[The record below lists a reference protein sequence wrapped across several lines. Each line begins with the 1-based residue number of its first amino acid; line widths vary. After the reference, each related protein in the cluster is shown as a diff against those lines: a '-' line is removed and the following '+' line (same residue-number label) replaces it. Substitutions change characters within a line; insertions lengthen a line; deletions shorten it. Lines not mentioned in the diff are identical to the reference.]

1 LYSGA
6 HGRALA
12 HAKARALHQFR
23 DEEWNARLDLARI
36 RAREG
41 GWHSFWRS
49 YRRSKA
55 PDLTEDTYD
64 KVAPFLASPRHRRCR
79 VVVTASETAVDR
91 VLHRLADG
99 DELHRTVDEVLA
111 RSWARATGELR
122 C

>member
-1 LYSGA
+1 
-6 HGRALA
+6 
-12 HAKARALHQFR
+12 
-23 DEEWNARLDLARI
+23 
-36 RAREG
+36 
-41 GWHSFWRS
+41 
-49 YRRSKA
+49 
-55 PDLTEDTYD
+55 
-64 KVAPFLASPRHRRCR
+64 